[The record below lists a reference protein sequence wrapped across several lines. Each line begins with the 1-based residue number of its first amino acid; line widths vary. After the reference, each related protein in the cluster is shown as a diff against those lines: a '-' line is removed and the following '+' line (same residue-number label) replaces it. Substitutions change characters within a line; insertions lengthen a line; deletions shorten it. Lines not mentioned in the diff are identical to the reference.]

1 MINDWQSF
9 RIHPALGCVYMTQFW
24 AKNVTIYAFWLSI
37 YMKRA
42 FWEHEK
48 ANFWKWHY
56 YSFCINYNIWKIV
69 RSYMCILHVQSIW
82 MRIYTNEAFLYQVQV
97 HTIPFV
103 CFSTICLQC
112 FRDRTLYLHFFSKN
126 HTLSYESHHTNSYQI
141 VISENHYIFSWIHI
155 NSYSITQ
162 PLFYYT
168 FRRAQHLWYPFIS
181 ILSTHIRSY
190 SKTTMILK
198 YLKISFI
205 CWCSTNFLK
214 YITNWSGSDF
224 HKSVSVW
231 KCLWDTEVTCF
242 WNL

>member
-56 YSFCINYNIWKIV
+56 YSFCINYNIWKMV
-69 RSYMCILHVQSIW
+69 RSYTCILHVQSIW

-103 CFSTICLQC
+103 CFSTICLQW
-112 FRDRTLYLHFFSKN
+112 FRGRTLCLILFLKIIHF
-126 HTLSYESHHTNSYQI
+126 HTNNIVRIWLLVWTGLTFYKCVRHHLYVSY
-141 VISENHYIFSWIHI
+141 N
-155 NSYSITQ
+155 
-162 PLFYYT
+162 
-168 FRRAQHLWYPFIS
+168 
-181 ILSTHIRSY
+181 
-190 SKTTMILK
+190 
-198 YLKISFI
+198 
-205 CWCSTNFLK
+205 
-214 YITNWSGSDF
+214 
-224 HKSVSVW
+224 
-231 KCLWDTEVTCF
+231 
-242 WNL
+242 